1 MGTQARSIPTSQ
13 WQFKADFTSDKPDI
27 NEEDEPPERY
37 GMIKALKNIT
47 HHRKVKRH
55 PPLQTQRMK
64 RMIETIQIYMSQDQ
78 EGGQS
83 HKRD

>member
-1 MGTQARSIPTSQ
+1 MILNLQTGLVSPQYYCQYDDLFETTMGTQARSRPTSQ

-55 PPLQTQRMK
+55 PHLQT
-64 RMIETIQIYMSQDQ
+64 
-78 EGGQS
+78 
-83 HKRD
+83 